1 MDIVF
6 ETAVK
11 YNDIFMAGAKITIII
26 SFLSCFFGLFLGVIL
41 AFMKISG
48 VKILQAVAAVY
59 VEVIRGTPVLVQIS
73 LCVFGLPFLGIQFPN
88 FEIWGVD
95 FERLSAGVLALIL
108 NSGAYQ
114 CEIVRSGIQSIHKG
128 QLEAAMSLGFS
139 KWESMVRIIIPQA
152 IRNILPVI
160 GNEFVTLI
168 KESSQVSV
176 IGMAD
181 LMYTAATIQGISF
194 QPFSSACHCRGI
206 LLRDDI
212 LCFFLS
218 ACSGNTPESTVGK
231 VRKMSYRIF
240 TADRAVYNT

>member
-73 LCVFGLPFLGIQFPN
+73 LVFFGLPFLGIQFPN

-114 CEIVRSGIQSIHKG
+114 CEIVRSGIHAIDPG
-128 QLEAAMSLGFS
+128 QREAAKALGMP
-139 KWESMVRIIIPQA
+139 WHLQMLRIVAPQA
-152 IRNILPVI
+152 TKICILPLVNQFI
-160 GNEFVTLI
+160 ATIKNTSILSAITLTELTREGTLI
-168 KESSQVSV
+168 
-176 IGMAD
+176 A
-181 LMYTAATIQGISF
+181 YNSF
-194 QPFSSACHCRGI
+194 HYFEPYIAVAVLYLI
-206 LLRDDI
+206 L
-212 LCFFLS
+212 
-218 ACSGNTPESTVGK
+218 TT
-231 VRKMSYRIF
+231 IF
-240 TADRAVYNT
+240 TQIAGVLERRMA

>member
-1 MDIVF
+1 M
-6 ETAVK
+6 
-11 YNDIFMAGAKITIII
+11 
-26 SFLSCFFGLFLGVIL
+26 
-41 AFMKISG
+41 
-48 VKILQAVAAVY
+48 
-59 VEVIRGTPVLVQIS
+59 
-73 LCVFGLPFLGIQFPN
+73 
-88 FEIWGVD
+88 
-95 FERLSAGVLALIL
+95 LALIL

-194 QPFSSACHCRGI
+194 SLF
-206 LLRDDI
+206 LR
-212 LCFFLS
+212 LS
-218 ACSGNTPESTVGK
+218 LSRYTTS
-231 VRKMSYRIF
+231 
-240 TADRAVYNT
+240 

>member
-1 MDIVF
+1 MDIVLD
-6 ETAVK
+6 TAVK
-11 YNDIFMAGAKITIII
+11 YNDIFMSGVKITIII
-26 SFLSCFFGLFLGVIL
+26 SLLSCFFGLLLGIIL

-48 VKILQAVAAVY
+48 IKVLQWISTAY

-73 LCVFGLPFLGIQFPN
+73 LVFFGLPFLGIHFPS
-88 FEIWGVD
+88 FQIMGVD

-108 NSGAYQ
+108 NSGAYE
-114 CEIVRSGIQSIHKG
+114 CEIVRSGIQSIPKG
-128 QLEAAMSLGFS
+128 QFEGAMSLGFS

-181 LMYTAATIQGISF
+181 LMYTATTIQGISF
-194 QPFSSACHCRGI
+194 QPFPPLVI
-206 LLRDDI
+206 
-212 LCFFLS
+212 
-218 ACSGNTPESTVGK
+218 V
-231 VRKMSYRIF
+231 
-240 TADRAVYNT
+240 AVYYFIMTFFVSMCLRVLERRMKVKSVR

>member
-73 LCVFGLPFLGIQFPN
+73 LVFFGLPFLGIQFPN

-108 NSGAYQ
+108 NLSL
-114 CEIVRSGIQSIHKG
+114 IH
-128 QLEAAMSLGFS
+128 
-139 KWESMVRIIIPQA
+139 I
-152 IRNILPVI
+152 
-160 GNEFVTLI
+160 
-168 KESSQVSV
+168 
-176 IGMAD
+176 
-181 LMYTAATIQGISF
+181 
-194 QPFSSACHCRGI
+194 
-206 LLRDDI
+206 
-212 LCFFLS
+212 
-218 ACSGNTPESTVGK
+218 
-231 VRKMSYRIF
+231 
-240 TADRAVYNT
+240 

>member
-1 MDIVF
+1 MDMVLD
-6 ETAVK
+6 TAVK
-11 YNDIFMAGAKITIII
+11 YNDIFMSGVKITIII
-26 SFLSCFFGLFLGVIL
+26 SLLSCFFGLLLGIIL

-48 VKILQAVAAVY
+48 IKVLQWISTAY

-73 LCVFGLPFLGIQFPN
+73 LVFFGLPFLGIHFPS
-88 FEIWGVD
+88 FQIMGVD

-108 NSGAYQ
+108 NSGAYE
-114 CEIVRSGIQSIHKG
+114 CEIVRSGIQSIPKG
-128 QLEAAMSLGFS
+128 QLEGEMSLGFS

-181 LMYTAATIQGISF
+181 LMYTATTIQGISF
-194 QPFSSACHCRGI
+194 QPFPPLVIVAIYYFIMTFFVSMC
-206 LLRDDI
+206 LRV
-212 LCFFLS
+212 L
-218 ACSGNTPESTVGK
+218 ERRMK
-231 VRKMSYRIF
+231 VKSVR
-240 TADRAVYNT
+240 

>member
-1 MDIVF
+1 M
-6 ETAVK
+6 
-11 YNDIFMAGAKITIII
+11 KITIII
-26 SFLSCFFGLFLGVIL
+26 SLLSCFFGLLLGIIL

-48 VKILQAVAAVY
+48 IKVLQWISTAY

-73 LCVFGLPFLGIQFPN
+73 PRILRAAVPRASISPSFQIM
-88 FEIWGVD
+88 GVD

-108 NSGAYQ
+108 NSGAYE
-114 CEIVRSGIQSIHKG
+114 CEIVRSGIQSIPKG
-128 QLEAAMSLGFS
+128 QLEGAMSLGFS

-181 LMYTAATIQGISF
+181 LMYTATTIQGISF
-194 QPFSSACHCRGI
+194 QPFPPLVIVAIYYFIMTFFVSMC
-206 LLRDDI
+206 LRV
-212 LCFFLS
+212 L
-218 ACSGNTPESTVGK
+218 ERRMK
-231 VRKMSYRIF
+231 VKSVR
-240 TADRAVYNT
+240 

>member
-1 MDIVF
+1 MGSGFRKAVSRCAGTDI
-6 ETAVK
+6 K
-11 YNDIFMAGAKITIII
+11 
-26 SFLSCFFGLFLGVIL
+26 
-41 AFMKISG
+41 
-48 VKILQAVAAVY
+48 
-59 VEVIRGTPVLVQIS
+59 P
-73 LCVFGLPFLGIQFPN
+73 
-88 FEIWGVD
+88 
-95 FERLSAGVLALIL
+95 
-108 NSGAYQ
+108 GAYQ

-194 QPFSSACHCRGI
+194 QPFPPLVIVAVYYFVMTFFVSSC
-206 LLRDDI
+206 LRVLEI
-212 LCFFLS
+212 RL
-218 ACSGNTPESTVGK
+218 K
-231 VRKMSYRIF
+231 VRSVR
-240 TADRAVYNT
+240 

>member
-1 MDIVF
+1 MDIVL
-6 ETAVK
+6 ETAIK

-73 LCVFGLPFLGIQFPN
+73 LVFFGLPFLGIQFPN

-181 LMYTAATIQGISF
+181 LMYTAATIQ
-194 QPFSSACHCRGI
+194 
-206 LLRDDI
+206 
-212 LCFFLS
+212 LS
-218 ACSGNTPESTVGK
+218 L
-231 VRKMSYRIF
+231 IHI
-240 TADRAVYNT
+240 

>member
-1 MDIVF
+1 MDIVL

-73 LCVFGLPFLGIQFPN
+73 LVFFGLPFLGIQFPN

-128 QLEAAMSLGFS
+128 Q
-139 KWESMVRIIIPQA
+139 A

-194 QPFSSACHCRGI
+194 QPFPPLVIVAVYYFVMTFFVSSC
-206 LLRDDI
+206 LRVLEI
-212 LCFFLS
+212 RL
-218 ACSGNTPESTVGK
+218 K
-231 VRKMSYRIF
+231 VRSVR
-240 TADRAVYNT
+240 

>member
-1 MDIVF
+1 MDMVLD
-6 ETAVK
+6 TAVK
-11 YNDIFMAGAKITIII
+11 YNDIFMSGVKITIII
-26 SFLSCFFGLFLGVIL
+26 SLLSCFFGLLLGIIL

-48 VKILQAVAAVY
+48 IKVLQWISTAY

-73 LCVFGLPFLGIQFPN
+73 LVFFGLPFLGIHFPS
-88 FEIWGVD
+88 FQIMGVD

-108 NSGAYQ
+108 NSGAYE
-114 CEIVRSGIQSIHKG
+114 CEIVRSGIQSIPKG
-128 QLEAAMSLGFS
+128 QLEGAMSLGLS

-181 LMYTAATIQGISF
+181 LMYTATTIQGISF
-194 QPFSSACHCRGI
+194 QPFPPLVIVAIYYFIMTFFVSMC
-206 LLRDDI
+206 LRV
-212 LCFFLS
+212 LERHL
-218 ACSGNTPESTVGK
+218 K
-231 VRKMSYRIF
+231 VKSVR
-240 TADRAVYNT
+240 

>member
-1 MDIVF
+1 MDIVL

-73 LCVFGLPFLGIQFPN
+73 LVFFGLPFLGIQFPN

-108 NSGAYQ
+108 NSGATS
-114 CEIVRSGIQSIHKG
+114 VKLS
-128 QLEAAMSLGFS
+128 
-139 KWESMVRIIIPQA
+139 V
-152 IRNILPVI
+152 PV
-160 GNEFVTLI
+160 
-168 KESSQVSV
+168 SSQFIKGSLKQPCLSDFRN
-176 IGMAD
+176 GN
-181 LMYTAATIQGISF
+181 LWCGLLFPRQSEIS
-194 QPFSSACHCRGI
+194 CR
-206 LLRDDI
+206 
-212 LCFFLS
+212 
-218 ACSGNTPESTVGK
+218 
-231 VRKMSYRIF
+231 
-240 TADRAVYNT
+240 